1 MKIEKF
7 GYPKKRG
14 DHYYFEYANKDEE
27 ILPTLPPQ
35 PEIPDLLQRP
45 SKHLDDNNLFSI
57 YN

>member
-27 ILPTLPPQ
+27 KTKTYKIKEKNT
-35 PEIPDLLQRP
+35 
-45 SKHLDDNNLFSI
+45 
-57 YN
+57 Y